1 MKLLTKKITERMI
14 ANYDHADKNLDEQ
27 LDLYAEVKLFNPV
40 GIGTWWLS
48 ELDPETNVAFG
59 IAEIHEKEYGYVS
72 LDELKNLKLPLCKMI
87 SMKICFRW
95 VDWTLALHLVR
106 RFWQRMALS

>member
-48 ELDPETNVAFG
+48 QLDPETNVAFG
-59 IAEIHEKEYGYVS
+59 IAEIHEKEYGYVP
-72 LDELKNLKLPLCKMI
+72 LDELKTQKLPLG
-87 SMKICFRW
+87 
-95 VDWTLALHLVR
+95 
-106 RFWQRMALS
+106 LSIERDLYFERTRLKDLLPI